1 LPPGAATRAF
11 FYKTVFLEKTVFV
24 KSSARQ
30 TFNSSESIRKNV
42 IHQDHQENE
51 GKCLMLFLTFWLIF
65 GQAKSNKAS
74 RQLKYDGVG
83 EI

>member
-1 LPPGAATRAF
+1 
-11 FYKTVFLEKTVFV
+11 
-24 KSSARQ
+24 
-30 TFNSSESIRKNV
+30 
-42 IHQDHQENE
+42 
-51 GKCLMLFLTFWLIF
+51 MLFLTFWLLF